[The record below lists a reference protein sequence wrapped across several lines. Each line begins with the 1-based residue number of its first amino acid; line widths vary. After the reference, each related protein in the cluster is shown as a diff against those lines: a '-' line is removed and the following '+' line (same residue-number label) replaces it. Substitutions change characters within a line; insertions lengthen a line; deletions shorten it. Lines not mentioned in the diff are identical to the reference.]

1 MQKTPQKCLQNEN
14 FFALILRALR
24 ARFFK
29 NADFRCKMKI
39 YFFRLYSRCAFFN
52 CFR

>member
-14 FFALILRALR
+14 FFTLILRALR
-24 ARFFK
+24 GYFFK

-39 YFFRLYSRCAFFN
+39 FFKTCKRPSN
-52 CFR
+52 H